1 MRMKPPSLAPMER
14 PAYRPDLR
22 RRLLDERAAKTEPKL
37 RPVTSPV
44 FPRNRWEYDPER
56 CQ

>member
-1 MRMKPPSLAPMER
+1 MKPPSLAPMER
-14 PAYRPDLR
+14 PPYRPDMR